1 MAVFQIKD
9 AYAIMNALARQATA
23 QADIAVVD
31 HTSFIDAGT
40 KTLATGTENVLN
52 SIART
57 IAAVVMQSRPYKGK
71 FSLINASENQ
81 WNTRLAK
88 VSFYSDDNSPSGA
101 FNTDLN
107 TNIATGNVENSGAG
121 SMWEQKLPRV
131 VERFYLSEAAWDK
144 FYTTPLV
151 QLQNAFNE
159 ESTFVS
165 FMNGVMTEIQND
177 IESTLEARNRSL
189 VADRIAGV
197 YLQANAASPTL
208 GAETCVDMV
217 DYFNEKCG
225 TAYTRDEIIHEHLT
239 ELLEL
244 WTAKIKIDSDRLEER
259 TKKYHDAMTV
269 TDGGVDYNVLR
280 FTPKSKQK
288 MFYFKEFFSEARAR
302 VLPEIF
308 NANLIPETNGEG
320 VTYWQSPK
328 DDDRMKIK
336 CKPALPDGAVS
347 ENVELDY
354 VLGLLFDTDAL
365 ASINQFTGAF
375 TTPVNARHL
384 YTNTFYHYKFGSVQ
398 DYTENSIIYFMSEYG
413 KYEQTDKFTGDGT
426 EDDFVLTKTVKTILS
441 VTVGGTETDAYTFD
455 ADTNTLTFTTAPA
468 NKAKIEVNYVW
479 KD

>member
-1 MAVFQIKD
+1 MASFQIKD
-9 AYAIMNALARQATA
+9 AYAVMNALARQATA

-31 HTSFIDAGT
+31 HQSFIDAGT

-57 IAAVVMQSRPYKGK
+57 ITAVVMQSRPYKGK

-88 VSFYSDDNSPSGA
+88 ISFYSSDNDPSGA

-159 ESTFVS
+159 ESTFVA

-177 IESTLEARNRSL
+177 IESTLEARNRAL

-197 YLQANAASPTL
+197 YLLNKKKVL
-208 GAETCVDMV
+208 GDETVV
-217 DYFNEKCG
+217 NFTTYFNKKCG
-225 TAYTRDEIIHEHLT
+225 TNYTTNEILTEHLT
-239 ELLEL
+239 EFSEL
-244 WTAKIKIDSDRLEER
+244 VTSKLQIDVDRLEER
-259 TKKYHDAMTV
+259 SVKYHDPMTV
-269 TDGGVDYNVLR
+269 NDNGVNYSVLR
-280 FTPKSKQK
+280 HTPRGKVKAFWFDELWK
-288 MFYFKEFFSEARAR
+288 DAKTR
-302 VLPEIF
+302 VMPSIF
-308 NANLIPETNGEG
+308 NKEYINPEMGEK
-320 VTYWQSPK
+320 VQYWQSNK
-328 DDDRMKIK
+328 NDDDRMKIK

-347 ENVELDY
+347 ENVELDV
-354 VLGLLFDTDAL
+354 VLGIIFDEDAL

-384 YTNTFYHYKFGSVQ
+384 YTNTFYHYKFGAVQ
-398 DYTENSIIYFMSEYG
+398 DYTENSIIYIMNDDDVVKAPG
-413 KYEQTDKFTGDGT
+413 K
-426 EDDFVLTKTVKTILS
+426 
-441 VTVGGTETDAYTFD
+441 
-455 ADTNTLTFTTAPA
+455 
-468 NKAKIEVNYVW
+468 
-479 KD
+479 

>member
-1 MAVFQIKD
+1 MASFAIKD
-9 AYAIMNALARQATA
+9 AYAVMNALARQATA

-31 HTSFIDAGT
+31 HQSFIDAGT

-57 IAAVVMQSRPYKGK
+57 IAAVVMQSRPYTGK

-88 VSFYSDDNSPSGA
+88 ISFYSSDNDPSGA

-107 TNIATGNVENSGAG
+107 TNIATGNAENSGAG

-159 ESTFVS
+159 ESTFVA

-177 IESTLEARNRSL
+177 IESTLEARNRAL

-197 YLQANAASPTL
+197 YLLNKKKVL
-208 GAETCVDMV
+208 GNETVV
-217 DYFNEKCG
+217 NFTTYFNKKCG
-225 TAYTRDEIIHEHLT
+225 TNYTTNEILTAHLT
-239 ELLEL
+239 ELSEL
-244 WTAKIKIDSDRLEER
+244 ITSKLQIDVDRLEER
-259 TKKYHDAMTV
+259 SKKYHDPMTV
-269 TDGGVDYNVLR
+269 EDNGVNYSVLR
-280 FTPKSKQK
+280 HTPRGKVKAFWFDELWK
-288 MFYFKEFFSEARAR
+288 DAKTR
-302 VLPEIF
+302 VMPSIF
-308 NANLIPETNGEG
+308 NKEYINPEMGEK
-320 VTYWQSPK
+320 VQYWQSNK
-328 DDDRMKIK
+328 NDDDRMKIK

-347 ENVELDY
+347 ENVELDV
-354 VLGLLFDTDAL
+354 VLGIIFDEDAL

-398 DYTENSIIYFMSEYG
+398 DYTENSIIYIMNDDDVVKAPG
-413 KYEQTDKFTGDGT
+413 K
-426 EDDFVLTKTVKTILS
+426 
-441 VTVGGTETDAYTFD
+441 
-455 ADTNTLTFTTAPA
+455 
-468 NKAKIEVNYVW
+468 
-479 KD
+479 

>member
-1 MAVFQIKD
+1 MASFQIKD
-9 AYAIMNALARQATA
+9 AYAVMNALARQATA

-31 HTSFIDAGT
+31 HQSFIDAGT

-88 VSFYSDDNSPSGA
+88 ISFYSDDNSPSGA

-107 TNIATGNVENSGAG
+107 TNIATGNVEASGAG

-159 ESTFVS
+159 ESTFVA

-177 IESTLEARNRSL
+177 IESTLEARNRAL

-197 YLQANAASPTL
+197 YLLNKNGVL
-208 GAETCVDMV
+208 GNETVV
-217 DYFNEKCG
+217 NFTTYFNKKCG
-225 TAYTRDEIIHEHLT
+225 TNYTTKEILTEHLT
-239 ELLEL
+239 ELSEL
-244 WTAKIKIDSDRLEER
+244 ITSKLQIDVDRLEER
-259 TKKYHDAMTV
+259 SKKYHDPMTV
-269 TDGGVDYNVLR
+269 TEGGVEYNVLR
-280 FTPKSKQK
+280 YTPRGKVKAFWFDELWK
-288 MFYFKEFFSEARAR
+288 DAKTR
-302 VLPEIF
+302 VMPSIF
-308 NANLIPETNGEG
+308 NKEYINPEMGEK
-320 VTYWQSPK
+320 VQYWQSNK
-328 DDDRMKIK
+328 NDDDRMKIK

-347 ENVELDY
+347 ENVELDI
-354 VLGLLFDTDAL
+354 VLGIIFDEDAL

-375 TTPVNARHL
+375 TTPVNARKL

-398 DYTENSIIYFMSEYG
+398 DYTENSIIYIMN
-413 KYEQTDKFTGDGT
+413 
-426 EDDFVLTKTVKTILS
+426 DDDVEEKP
-441 VTVGGTETDAYTFD
+441 GE
-455 ADTNTLTFTTAPA
+455 
-468 NKAKIEVNYVW
+468 
-479 KD
+479 

>member
-1 MAVFQIKD
+1 MASFAIKD
-9 AYAIMNALARQATA
+9 AYAVMNALARQATA
-23 QADIAVVD
+23 QADISVVD
-31 HTSFIDAGT
+31 HQSFIDAGT

-57 IAAVVMQSRPYKGK
+57 IAAVVMQSRPYTGK

-88 VSFYSDDNSPSGA
+88 ISFYSSDNDPSGA

-159 ESTFVS
+159 ESTFVA

-177 IESTLEARNRSL
+177 IESTLEARNRAL

-197 YLQANAASPTL
+197 YLLNKKKVL
-208 GAETCVDMV
+208 GNETVV
-217 DYFNEKCG
+217 NFTTYFNKKCG
-225 TAYTRDEIIHEHLT
+225 TNYTTKEILTEHLT
-239 ELLEL
+239 EFSEL
-244 WTAKIKIDSDRLEER
+244 VTSKLQIDVDRLEER
-259 TKKYHDAMTV
+259 SVKYHDPMTV
-269 TDGGVDYNVLR
+269 EDNGVNYSVLR
-280 FTPKSKQK
+280 HTPRGKVKAFWFDELWK
-288 MFYFKEFFSEARAR
+288 DAKTR
-302 VLPEIF
+302 VMPSIF
-308 NANLIPETNGEG
+308 NKEYINPEMGEK
-320 VTYWQSPK
+320 VQYWQSNK
-328 DDDRMKIK
+328 NDDDRMKIK

-347 ENVELDY
+347 ENVELDV
-354 VLGLLFDTDAL
+354 VLGIIFDEDAL

-384 YTNTFYHYKFGSVQ
+384 YTNTFYHYKFGAVQ
-398 DYTENSIIYFMSEYG
+398 DYTENSIIYIMNDDDVVKAPG
-413 KYEQTDKFTGDGT
+413 K
-426 EDDFVLTKTVKTILS
+426 
-441 VTVGGTETDAYTFD
+441 
-455 ADTNTLTFTTAPA
+455 
-468 NKAKIEVNYVW
+468 
-479 KD
+479 

>member
-1 MAVFQIKD
+1 MASFAIKD
-9 AYAIMNALARQATA
+9 AYAVMNALARQATA

-31 HTSFIDAGT
+31 HQSFIDAGT

-57 IAAVVMQSRPYKGK
+57 IAAVVMQSRPYTGK

-88 VSFYSDDNSPSGA
+88 ISFYSSDNDPSGA

-107 TNIATGNVENSGAG
+107 TNIATGNAENSGAG

-159 ESTFVS
+159 ESTFVA

-177 IESTLEARNRSL
+177 IESTLEARNRAL

-197 YLQANAASPTL
+197 YLLNKKKVL
-208 GAETCVDMV
+208 GAETVV
-217 DYFNEKCG
+217 NFTTYFNKKCG
-225 TAYTRDEIIHEHLT
+225 TNYTTNEILTAHLT
-239 ELLEL
+239 ELSEL
-244 WTAKIKIDSDRLEER
+244 ITSKLQIDVDRLEER
-259 TKKYHDAMTV
+259 SKKYHDPMTV
-269 TDGGVDYNVLR
+269 EDNGVNYSVLR
-280 FTPKSKQK
+280 HTPRGKVKAFWFDELWK
-288 MFYFKEFFSEARAR
+288 DAKTR
-302 VLPEIF
+302 VMPSIF
-308 NANLIPETNGEG
+308 NKEYINPEMGEK
-320 VTYWQSPK
+320 VQYWQSNK
-328 DDDRMKIK
+328 NDDDRMKIK

-347 ENVELDY
+347 ENVELDV
-354 VLGLLFDTDAL
+354 VLGIIFDEDAL

-398 DYTENSIIYFMSEYG
+398 DYTENSIIYIMNDDDVKKNPG
-413 KYEQTDKFTGDGT
+413 K
-426 EDDFVLTKTVKTILS
+426 
-441 VTVGGTETDAYTFD
+441 
-455 ADTNTLTFTTAPA
+455 
-468 NKAKIEVNYVW
+468 
-479 KD
+479 

>member
-1 MAVFQIKD
+1 MAIFQIKD

-40 KTLATGTENVLN
+40 KILATGTENVLN

-57 IAAVVMQSRPYKGK
+57 IATVVMQSRPYKGK

-81 WNTRLAK
+81 WNTRLGK
-88 VSFYSDDNSPSGA
+88 VSFYAADNDPSGA

-107 TNIATGNVENSGAG
+107 TNIATGNVEASGAG

-151 QLQNAFNE
+151 QLQNTFNE
-159 ESTFVS
+159 EATFVA

-177 IESTLEARNRSL
+177 IESTLEARNRAL
-189 VADRIAGV
+189 VADRIAGT
-197 YLQANAASPTL
+197 YLLHKNNVL
-208 GAETCVDMV
+208 GNETCVDMTA
-217 DYFNEKCG
+217 YFNDKCG
-225 TAYTRDEIIHEHLT
+225 TTYTRDEIIHEHLT

-259 TKKYHDAMTV
+259 TKKYHDAMTI

-280 FTPKSKQK
+280 HTPKASQK

-308 NANLIPETNGEG
+308 NPNLIPETNGEG
-320 VTYWQSPK
+320 VTYWQSSK
-328 DDDRMKIK
+328 DADRMKIK

-347 ENVELDY
+347 ENVEIDY

-384 YTNTFYHYKFGSVQ
+384 YTNTFYHYKFGAVQ
-398 DYTENSIIYFMSEYG
+398 DYTENGIIYYLGEG
-413 KYEQTDKFTGDGT
+413 GDGSNQNAT
-426 EDDFVLTKTVKTILS
+426 NKTTTKKTVK
-441 VTVGGTETDAYTFD
+441 
-455 ADTNTLTFTTAPA
+455 
-468 NKAKIEVNYVW
+468 
-479 KD
+479 

>member
-1 MAVFQIKD
+1 MASFQIKD
-9 AYAIMNALARQATA
+9 AYAVMNALARQATA

-31 HTSFIDAGT
+31 HQSFIDAGT

-57 IAAVVMQSRPYKGK
+57 IAAVVMQSRPYTDK

-88 VSFYSDDNSPSGA
+88 ISFYSSDNDPSGA

-159 ESTFVS
+159 ESTFVA

-177 IESTLEARNRSL
+177 IESTLEARNRAL

-197 YLQANAASPTL
+197 YLLNKKKVL
-208 GAETCVDMV
+208 GAETVV
-217 DYFNEKCG
+217 NFTTYFNKKCG
-225 TAYTRDEIIHEHLT
+225 TNYTTNEILTAHLT
-239 ELLEL
+239 ELSEL
-244 WTAKIKIDSDRLEER
+244 ITSKLQIDVDRLEER
-259 TKKYHDAMTV
+259 SKKYHDPMTV
-269 TDGGVDYNVLR
+269 TDKNVEYNVLR
-280 FTPKSKQK
+280 HTPKSKIK
-288 MFYFKEFFSEARAR
+288 AFWYDEMWKDAKSR
-302 VLPEIF
+302 VMPSIF
-308 NANLIPETNGEG
+308 NPEYINPEKGEK
-320 VTYWQSPK
+320 VQYWQSNAS
-328 DDDRMKIK
+328 DDSRPKIK

-354 VLGLLFDTDAL
+354 VLGIVFDEDAI

-398 DYTENSIIYFMSEYG
+398 DYTENAIIYYMNDDDVVKAPG
-413 KYEQTDKFTGDGT
+413 K
-426 EDDFVLTKTVKTILS
+426 
-441 VTVGGTETDAYTFD
+441 
-455 ADTNTLTFTTAPA
+455 
-468 NKAKIEVNYVW
+468 
-479 KD
+479 

>member
-1 MAVFQIKD
+1 MASFKIKD
-9 AYAIMNALARQATA
+9 AYPMMNALARQATA
-23 QADIAVVD
+23 QADIAIVD
-31 HTSFIDAGT
+31 HQSFVDAGT

-57 IAAVVMQSRPYKGK
+57 IVTVIMQSRIYKSK

-88 VSFYSDDNSPSGA
+88 ISFYSSDNDPSGA

-159 ESTFVS
+159 ESTFVA

-177 IESTLEARNRSL
+177 IESTLEARNRAL

-197 YLQANAASPTL
+197 YLLNKKKIL
-208 GAETCVDMV
+208 GDECVV
-217 DYFNEKCG
+217 NFTTYFNKKCG
-225 TAYTRDEIIHEHLT
+225 TNYTTNEILTAHLT
-239 ELLEL
+239 ELSEL
-244 WTAKIKIDSDRLEER
+244 ITSKLQIDVDRLEER
-259 TKKYHDAMTV
+259 SKKYHDPMTV
-269 TDGGVDYNVLR
+269 TDNSVEYNVLR
-280 FTPKSKQK
+280 HTPRGKVKAFWFDELWK
-288 MFYFKEFFSEARAR
+288 DAKTR
-302 VLPEIF
+302 VMPSIF
-308 NANLIPETNGEG
+308 NKEYINPEMGEK
-320 VTYWQSPK
+320 VQYWQSNK
-328 DDDRMKIK
+328 NDDDRMKIK

-347 ENVELDY
+347 ENVELDV
-354 VLGLLFDTDAL
+354 VLGIIFDEDAM
-365 ASINQFTGAF
+365 ASINQFTGAY

-398 DYTENSIIYFMSEYG
+398 DYTENSIIYIMNDDDVKKNPG
-413 KYEQTDKFTGDGT
+413 K
-426 EDDFVLTKTVKTILS
+426 
-441 VTVGGTETDAYTFD
+441 
-455 ADTNTLTFTTAPA
+455 
-468 NKAKIEVNYVW
+468 
-479 KD
+479 

>member
-1 MAVFQIKD
+1 MASFAIKD
-9 AYAIMNALARQATA
+9 AYAVMNALARQATA
-23 QADIAVVD
+23 QADISVVD
-31 HTSFIDAGT
+31 HQSFIDAGT

-57 IAAVVMQSRPYKGK
+57 ITAVVMQSRPYTGK

-88 VSFYSDDNSPSGA
+88 ISFYSSDNDPSGA

-107 TNIATGNVENSGAG
+107 TNIATGNAENSGAG

-159 ESTFVS
+159 ESTFVA

-177 IESTLEARNRSL
+177 IESTLEARNRAL
-189 VADRIAGV
+189 VADRIAGT
-197 YLQANAASPTL
+197 YLQIKKGVL
-208 GAETCVDMV
+208 GPECGVNVTT
-217 DYFNEKCG
+217 YFNKKCG
-225 TAYTRDEIIHEHLT
+225 TNYTSEEIRKEHYTQLS
-239 ELLEL
+239 ELITSKLQ
-244 WTAKIKIDSDRLEER
+244 IDIDRLEER
-259 TKKYHDAMTV
+259 SKKYHDPMTV
-269 TDGGVDYNVLR
+269 EDNGVNYNVLR
-280 FTPKSKQK
+280 HTPKSKIK
-288 MFYFKEFFSEARAR
+288 AFWYDEMWKDAKSR
-302 VLPEIF
+302 VMPSIF
-308 NANLIPETNGEG
+308 NPEYINPEKGEK
-320 VTYWQSPK
+320 VQYWQSNAS
-328 DDDRMKIK
+328 DDSRPQIK

-354 VLGLLFDTDAL
+354 VLGIVFDEDAM

-398 DYTENSIIYFMSEYG
+398 DYTENAIIYYMNDDDVKKNPG
-413 KYEQTDKFTGDGT
+413 K
-426 EDDFVLTKTVKTILS
+426 
-441 VTVGGTETDAYTFD
+441 
-455 ADTNTLTFTTAPA
+455 
-468 NKAKIEVNYVW
+468 
-479 KD
+479 

>member
-9 AYAIMNALARQATA
+9 AYAVMNALARQATA

-57 IAAVVMQSRPYKGK
+57 IAAVVMQSRPYTGK

-88 VSFYSDDNSPSGA
+88 ISFYAADNDPSGA

-107 TNIATGNVENSGAG
+107 TNIATGNGEASGAG

-131 VERFYLSEAAWDK
+131 VERFFLSEAAWDK

-177 IESTLEARNRSL
+177 IESTLEARNRAL
-189 VADRIAGV
+189 VADRIAGT
-197 YLQANAASPTL
+197 YLLNKNGVL
-208 GAETCVDMV
+208 GNECVV
-217 DYFNEKCG
+217 NFTTYFNTKCG
-225 TAYTRDEIIHEHLT
+225 TNYTTQEILTEHLT
-239 ELLEL
+239 ELSEL
-244 WTAKIKIDSDRLEER
+244 ITSKLQIDVDRLEER
-259 TKKYHDAMTV
+259 SKKYHDPMTV
-269 TDGGVDYNVLR
+269 TEGGVDYNVLR
-280 FTPKSKQK
+280 HTPKSKIK
-288 MFYFKEFFSEARAR
+288 AFWYDEMWKDAKTR
-302 VLPEIF
+302 VMPSIF
-308 NANLIPETNGEG
+308 NTEYINPEKGEK
-320 VTYWQSPK
+320 VQYWQSNK
-328 DDDRMKIK
+328 DDASRTKIM

-354 VLGLLFDTDAL
+354 VLGIVFDEDAM

-398 DYTENSIIYFMSEYG
+398 DYTENAIIYIMNDDDVE
-413 KYEQTDKFTGDGT
+413 T
-426 EDDFVLTKTVKTILS
+426 EDEDDN
-441 VTVGGTETDAYTFD
+441 G
-455 ADTNTLTFTTAPA
+455 
-468 NKAKIEVNYVW
+468 
-479 KD
+479 

>member
-1 MAVFQIKD
+1 MASFAIKD
-9 AYAIMNALARQATA
+9 AYAVMNALARQATA

-31 HTSFIDAGT
+31 HQSFIDAGT

-57 IAAVVMQSRPYKGK
+57 IAAVVMQSRPYTGK

-88 VSFYSDDNSPSGA
+88 ISFYSSDNDPSGA

-107 TNIATGNVENSGAG
+107 TNIATGNAENSGAG

-159 ESTFVS
+159 ESTFVA

-177 IESTLEARNRSL
+177 IESTLEARNRAL

-197 YLQANAASPTL
+197 YLLNKKKVL
-208 GAETCVDMV
+208 GDETVV
-217 DYFNEKCG
+217 NFTTYFNKKCG
-225 TAYTRDEIIHEHLT
+225 TNYTTHEILTEHLT
-239 ELLEL
+239 EFSEL
-244 WTAKIKIDSDRLEER
+244 VTSKLQIDVDRLEER
-259 TKKYHDAMTV
+259 SKKYHDPMTV
-269 TDGGVDYNVLR
+269 TDNSVEYNVLR
-280 FTPKSKQK
+280 HTPRGKVKAFWFDELWK
-288 MFYFKEFFSEARAR
+288 DAKTR
-302 VLPEIF
+302 VMPSIF
-308 NANLIPETNGEG
+308 NKEYINPEMGEK
-320 VTYWQSPK
+320 VQYWQSNK
-328 DDDRMKIK
+328 NDDDRMKIK

-347 ENVELDY
+347 ENVELDV
-354 VLGLLFDTDAL
+354 VLGIIFDEDAL

-398 DYTENSIIYFMSEYG
+398 DYTENSIIYIMNDDDVKKNPG
-413 KYEQTDKFTGDGT
+413 K
-426 EDDFVLTKTVKTILS
+426 
-441 VTVGGTETDAYTFD
+441 
-455 ADTNTLTFTTAPA
+455 
-468 NKAKIEVNYVW
+468 
-479 KD
+479 

>member
-1 MAVFQIKD
+1 MASFTIKD
-9 AYAIMNALARQATA
+9 AYPFMNALARQATA

-31 HTSFIDAGT
+31 HQSFIDAGT

-57 IAAVVMQSRPYKGK
+57 IAAVVMQSRPYTGK

-88 VSFYSDDNSPSGA
+88 ISFYSSDNDPSGA

-159 ESTFVS
+159 ESTFVA
-165 FMNGVMTEIQND
+165 FMNGVMTEIKND
-177 IESTLEARNRSL
+177 IESTLEARNRAL

-197 YLQANAASPTL
+197 YLLNKKKVL
-208 GAETCVDMV
+208 GDECVVNMTT
-217 DYFNEKCG
+217 YFNKKCG
-225 TAYTRDEIIHEHLT
+225 TNYTTNEILTAHLT
-239 ELLEL
+239 ELSEL
-244 WTAKIKIDSDRLEER
+244 ITSKLQIDVDRLEER
-259 TKKYHDAMTV
+259 SKKYHDPMTV
-269 TDGGVDYNVLR
+269 EDNGVNYNVLR
-280 FTPKSKQK
+280 HTPRGKVKAFWFDELWK
-288 MFYFKEFFSEARAR
+288 DAKTR
-302 VLPEIF
+302 VMPSIF
-308 NANLIPETNGEG
+308 NKEYINPEMGEK
-320 VTYWQSPK
+320 VQYWQSNK
-328 DDDRMKIK
+328 NDDDRMKIK

-347 ENVELDY
+347 ENVELDV
-354 VLGLLFDTDAL
+354 VLGIIFDEDAL

-398 DYTENSIIYFMSEYG
+398 DYTENSIIYIMNDDDVKKNPG
-413 KYEQTDKFTGDGT
+413 K
-426 EDDFVLTKTVKTILS
+426 
-441 VTVGGTETDAYTFD
+441 
-455 ADTNTLTFTTAPA
+455 
-468 NKAKIEVNYVW
+468 
-479 KD
+479 